1 MSKQKVLIFAGGLHI
16 GGAERVAANISK
28 YAPPGEFEFHYL
40 VFDCNEN
47 VYGSEIE
54 ANGGKVFSVPLP
66 RKGYWKY
73 IRTIRSLMKEHQY
86 VAVHSHT
93 MFNSAINLLIAKLQ
107 GVPVR
112 IAHSHTTR
120 PEARR
125 SFARAVYETV
135 MRKVIVWTG
144 THFFACGVEAGKWL
158 FGESVFERKGIV
170 IRNGIETEAYRWDSS
185 KRAEIRSQYGLEDAF
200 VIGHTGTL
208 NLVKNQGF
216 LIRMLP
222 DLLKIRPNTVLML
235 VGGNEGNG
243 LARLQTIANE
253 LHVERHVIF
262 TGAVLNV
269 RDYLNAFDVFAFPS
283 LREGTPLS
291 LLEAQANGLPC
302 IISDSIPDDVL
313 LTDLITSLPLS
324 DSGAWIDAL
333 VNSGRNAS
341 ESYAEQL
348 LGCGYDAK
356 GAYAQIYDVYQGHPV
371 RQKAMVSLSFDDAR
385 GDNLKAFEEI
395 LFPRNI
401 PVTLNVTTGYVDGSC
416 HADSIPC
423 SKPPMGREDILYLA
437 ENPLVEIALHG
448 DKHLNTPEDILLGK
462 AKTIDWL
469 GLTGHPL
476 LGFASPKS
484 KLTPR
489 TWEGSEYGAV
499 RSEVLYLRTTYR
511 ITNFKAVR
519 TLSRK
524 IGRIFHIPALFVIA
538 YRNTEMAFRDKKIIY
553 SVSVLKDTTV
563 EQVCALVND
572 CIRRSNAVTL
582 NFHSIIDN
590 CTEEDAWSW
599 ETQKLERLCSFLQEK
614 QNQGSLHLCTTK
626 ELLKKLQ

>member
-1 MSKQKVLIFAGGLHI
+1 MIFSGGLHI

-28 YAPPGEFEFHYL
+28 YAPPGEYEFHYL

-47 VYGSEIE
+47 VYGSEVE
-54 ANGGKVFSVPLP
+54 ASGGRVFSVPLP
-66 RKGYWKY
+66 KKGYLKY
-73 IRTIRSLMKEHQY
+73 IRTICSLMKEHQY
-86 VAVHSHT
+86 AAVHSHT
-93 MFNSAINLLIAKLQ
+93 MFNSAINLLVAKLH

-120 PEARR
+120 PEAPR
-125 SFARAVYETV
+125 SFVRAAYETV
-135 MRKVIVWTG
+135 MRQIIVWTS

-158 FGESVFERKGIV
+158 FGERVFARKGIV
-170 IRNGIETEAYRWDSS
+170 IRNGIETEAYRWDSA

-208 NLVKNQGF
+208 NQVKNQGF
-216 LIRMLP
+216 LIRMMP

-243 LARLQTIANE
+243 LAQLQAITNE

-302 IISDSIPDDVL
+302 VISDSIPDDVL
-313 LTDLITSLPLS
+313 LTDLITRLPLS
-324 DSGAWIDAL
+324 DPDAWIDAL
-333 VNSGRNAS
+333 VNRHRGTS

-348 LGCGYDAK
+348 LGCGYDVK
-356 GAYAQIYDVYQGHPV
+356 EAYAQLYDVYQGHPV
-371 RQKAMVSLSFDDAR
+371 RQKAMVALSFDDAR
-385 GDNLKAFEEI
+385 SDNVKAFEEI

-416 HADSIPC
+416 PADSIPC
-423 SKPPMGREDILYLA
+423 GKPPIGKEQLLHLA
-437 ENPLVEIALHG
+437 KNPLVEIALHG
-448 DKHLNTPEDILLGK
+448 DQHLNTPEDILRGK
-462 AKTIDWL
+462 AKIVDWL

-484 KLTPR
+484 NLTPKI
-489 TWEGSEYGAV
+489 WESPEYDTV
-499 RSEVLYLRTTYR
+499 RSNVLYMRASYR
-511 ITNFKAVR
+511 ITNCSAVR

-524 IGRIFHIPALFVIA
+524 IGRVFHIPALFVLA
-538 YRNTEMAFRDKKIIY
+538 YRNTEMAFRDKKIVY
-553 SVSVLKDTTV
+553 GVSILKDTTV

-572 CIRRSNAVTL
+572 CIRKNNAITL
-582 NFHSIIDN
+582 ILHSIIDD
-590 CTEEDAWSW
+590 CSEEDAWSW
-599 ETQKLERLCSFLQEK
+599 EAKKLERLCDFLQEK
-614 QNQGSLHLCTTK
+614 QNQGSLSLCTTK
-626 ELLKKLQ
+626 ELLQKLQ